1 MQGFI
6 SQVENKASFPP
17 TPAFPADHRHPPA
30 LPPPTHTYTHTHTHT
45 KLHKECAPRPQQT
58 HQGSTRKSQA
68 SITTQRKCKSHLQR
82 RTLSLKMAVSQLA
95 KENPKPCNKSL
106 FHPGI
111 HGAAPKALKK
121 GLEPQHLLP
130 SSFHDTEARRASSHV
145 PSTSVFDLDG
155 RLHGEGETVGTQ
167 RPNTIE
173 TCISELPRDPS
184 RRDPR
189 ASFPAAHSAPRP

>member
-6 SQVENKASFPP
+6 NQVENKASFPP
-17 TPAFPADHRHPPA
+17 TPALPADHRHPPA
-30 LPPPTHTYTHTHTHT
+30 LPPQHTHTHTHT
-45 KLHKECAPRPQQT
+45 QNSTKNVLQDRSRHIRA
-58 HQGSTRKSQA
+58 QGSTRKSQA

-82 RTLSLKMAVSQLA
+82 RTLFLKMAVSQLA

-130 SSFHDTEARRASSHV
+130 SSFHDTEAHHASSHV

-155 RLHGEGETVGTQ
+155 RLHGESETVGTR
-167 RPNTIE
+167 RPNMIE

-184 RRDPR
+184 RRDSR
-189 ASFPAAHSAPRP
+189 ASFPPAHSARRP